1 MVSANRIV
9 TDIVEICHAHGV
21 QYIVLSPGSRN
32 APFIITFQEDKRFE
46 CFIIPDERAAGFFA
60 LGLAQYTKSIVA
72 LCCTSGTAAVNYG
85 PALAEA
91 FYQRIPL
98 VAITADR
105 PKEWIN
111 QGIGQS
117 LNQEN
122 LFSNYCLK
130 SHSLPSDQSRHIY
143 ASRLVNEALLIA
155 NGEHKGPVHI
165 NVPLYEPLY
174 ETLPEPKYLPKI
186 VKKAKL
192 FSKVDEGEINSL
204 AKVWNQAQRKLILIS
219 ALEKD
224 PVIQKSIDYL
234 VKDPSV
240 VVLSETHSNI
250 YNAEIFSSI
259 DRLLK
264 GINEENLH
272 QYTPDILITFGQNL
286 ISKRIKQWLLKMNIK
301 EHWHLDSQQD
311 LVDTYHSLTCK
322 IDDSPAGFLNIFT
335 PSCQYLA
342 SDYKDIWRQ
351 AELATMAQHKKYFSD
366 IEYSD
371 LSVFNFILK
380 QIPPNSYLQM
390 GNSSTVR
397 YIQLFPQRPDLTYHG
412 NRGVSGIDGCT
423 STAVG
428 AALKNNSNL
437 TVLISGDIS
446 FLYDINGLWNQ
457 YLSKNLRII
466 IVNNQ
471 GGGIFR
477 FIPGPSSTGQLE
489 SSFEV
494 RHQYN
499 VKFLAS
505 TYNLD
510 YIACHCTDELL
521 NTLEDFFAQGEK
533 AKILEVFTPAE
544 RNDLVLNNYFKSLA
558 NTIE

>member
-1 MVSANRIV
+1 MVSENRII

-21 QYIVLSPGSRN
+21 KYVILSPGSRN

-46 CFIIPDERAAGFFA
+46 CFVIADERAAGFFA

-91 FYQRIPL
+91 YYQRIPL

-130 SHSLPSDQSRHIY
+130 SHSLPSDQKRHVY
-143 ASRLVNEALLIA
+143 SSRLVNEALLIA
-155 NGEHKGPVHI
+155 KGELKGPVHI
-165 NVPLYEPLY
+165 NVPVYEPLY
-174 ETLPEPKYLPKI
+174 ETLPKPKYLPKI

-192 FSKVDEGEINSL
+192 FSKVDEDEIKSL
-204 AKVWNQAQRKLILIS
+204 ANTWNHAKRKLILIS

-224 PVIQKSIDYL
+224 EVIQKSIDFI

-250 YNAEIFSSI
+250 YNTEIFSSI

-264 GINEENLH
+264 GVKEENFH
-272 QYTPDILITFGQNL
+272 KYTPDILITFGQNL
-286 ISKRIKQWLLKMNIK
+286 ISKRIKQWLLKMDIV
-301 EHWHLDSQQD
+301 EHWHVDSQQD
-311 LVDTYHSLTCK
+311 LVDTYHSLTFK
-322 IDDSPAGFLNIFT
+322 IDDTAAGFLNVFVPYCRYT
-335 PSCQYLA
+335 S
-342 SDYKDIWRQ
+342 SNYKEIWRQ
-351 AELATMAQHKKYFSD
+351 VEVKTLRQHKKFCSN
-366 IEYSD
+366 IEFSD
-371 LSVFNFILK
+371 LSVFNTILNY
-380 QIPPNSYLQM
+380 IPMNSFLQM

-397 YIQLFPQRPDLTYHG
+397 YIQLFPQRSDITYHS

-428 AALKNNSNL
+428 AALKNDTNL

-446 FLYDINGLWNQ
+446 FLYDINGLWHQ
-457 YLSKNLRII
+457 YLSTNLRII
-466 IVNNQ
+466 IINNQ

-477 FIPGPSSTGQLE
+477 FISGPSSTRQLE
-489 SSFEV
+489 NSFEV

-499 VKFLAS
+499 VKFLAI

-510 YIACHCTDELL
+510 YIACESIGELL
-521 NTLEDFFAQGEK
+521 NVLDDFFAEGEK
-533 AKILEVFTPAE
+533 AKILEIFTPAE
-544 RNDLVLNNYFKSLA
+544 RNDLVLNNYFQSLT